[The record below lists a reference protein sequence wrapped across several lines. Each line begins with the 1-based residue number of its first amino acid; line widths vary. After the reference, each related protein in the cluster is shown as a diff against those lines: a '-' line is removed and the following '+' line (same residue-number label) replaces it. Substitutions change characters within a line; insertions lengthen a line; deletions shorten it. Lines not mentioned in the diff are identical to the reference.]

1 MMIGTR
7 ICYWDLIW
15 SFLEMIP
22 IRVCVHVCVCVCVK
36 SIIKLILKISM
47 LYHMFIPHNKKE
59 RDMVVEGEK
68 KGERERKNK

>member
-1 MMIGTR
+1 
-7 ICYWDLIW
+7 
-15 SFLEMIP
+15 MIP
-22 IRVCVHVCVCVCVK
+22 IRVCVRVCVCVCVCVCVK

-47 LYHMFIPHNKKE
+47 LYHMLIPHNKKE